1 MSEKQA
7 PLGDPEI
14 AVEILKLR
22 VAELEQA
29 LRRLAD
35 QDATLSVCGGAVT
48 VTMDATLTVAERE
61 FLQALHNAYEES
73 ANQTGYVNAA
83 AQADSRKNAAII
95 RGLLERLK

>member
-29 LRRLAD
+29 IRRLAY
-35 QDATLSVCGGAVT
+35 QDATLSVQGGNVT
-48 VTMDATLTVAERE
+48 VTMDATLTDEERDALEFVVETGRVATHYDETTLRNLFER
-61 FLQALHNAYEES
+61 
-73 ANQTGYVNAA
+73 T
-83 AQADSRKNAAII
+83 K
-95 RGLLERLK
+95 